1 MDQKQ
6 KQIARI
12 VSGEAYPF
20 RNDLNIYR
28 ILSVIAAIVLT
39 AGWFLHLEFVSVY
52 NDPLIFRLIFS
63 SLFLSFFILSFFFSP
78 VRDYTVSI
86 FYTLFSLCS
95 IWILSLNFINNFS
108 IEYSIGIFFVYLVFA
123 VGIREVWFLAVY
135 TVLMLVIPLTGLY
148 FSTQSLNVQVVY
160 TGLILVVLVSSGILL
175 GLKLYFQNGFLVKTS
190 VLSAIFKE
198 SSDMLFVTDADGY
211 RLIAGNERAMERF
224 GFDESNLKN
233 LKLSDLFVL
242 PGSWDGADD
251 LVLFEV
257 PVKKTGSYFWADIAA
272 KPLAVSGFKFVVV
285 RITDVTQRKG
295 AEEIVEK
302 LSMQRKRLLE
312 ISQSMLTSLSLDD
325 IFSQISGTLKEIIDY
340 NLCALFWVEPE
351 IKSLKPLAIVK
362 NNWEEFPIDNWLV
375 PLGEGIIGRLVIT
388 GESELVNNCQN
399 DPRSIYPPGYQPRKE
414 HIIAIPVRIQN
425 EVHGVFS
432 VTRVDGPEFSQDDFE
447 LIQLF
452 ITHSIAAIQ
461 NGILYDEANRRA
473 LHSLSLME
481 VTKAINST
489 IEVDQLLDMIVEKVL
504 DLTHSR
510 HGALFLLNAETGNL
524 EIGAFR
530 GIAAETVQFLKFPVG
545 DSIAGYVAQTGR
557 GMLIHDVQHHPNFR
571 NIPQLEKF
579 TSMISIPLKIKG
591 KVVGVMG
598 VDRLKGEKYF
608 SDKDFKI
615 AQDFAEQAALALEN
629 ARLFEQINQSERKYR
644 TLFEETEDAVFVSS
658 LDGRFLDM
666 NPAGIKMFGYET
678 REEIL
683 NISIARDLYFSQ
695 EEREALVDLFNREGS
710 VKNYEITLK
719 KKDGLPITVLQSTRL
734 VKDSAGNPVFLRGIM
749 KDMTE
754 QRKLQLQLFQSQKM
768 DSIGQLAGGM
778 AHDFNNILGG
788 ILGYSSF
795 LKSQISIEDEK
806 FRYIDAIEKSAGKAA
821 ELISKLLAFARGS
834 KSEPVPVS
842 LNKLVNETLAILERT
857 FDKSI
862 EISTTLDTELPLI
875 SGDPIQLQQV
885 ILNLSVNARDAIT
898 GKGKIEITTRQFKC
912 TSPKK
917 LNSGEITPG
926 KYIILSVS
934 DSGMGM
940 EPEIIERIFEPFF
953 STKEI
958 GKGTGLGL
966 AMVYGVVKGHEGAL
980 SVTSVPGEGSRF
992 DIYIPVSEK
1001 SLILPIENE
1010 KSVHFGNETQ
1020 KQAQTNQCIL
1030 VVDDDASIRE
1040 LAGDILSHFGYEV
1053 LFAVDGL
1060 DAISVFE
1067 KNKDKINLVLLDIMM
1082 PKMNGQEAYQAI
1094 SEISPEMK
1102 FIFSSGFSQNDAIE
1116 DLVNAGK
1123 AGFIAKPYHVSAFI
1137 LKIQNTIN
1145 SGT

>member
-1 MDQKQ
+1 LDQKQ
-6 KQIARI
+6 KQIAKI
-12 VSGEAYPF
+12 VAGEAYPF

-28 ILSVIAAIVLT
+28 ILSVITAIILT
-39 AGWFLHLEFVSVY
+39 SGWFLHLEFVSVY
-52 NDPLIFRLIFS
+52 QDPLILRLLISF
-63 SLFLSFFILSFFFSP
+63 LFLSFFGLSFFFEF
-78 VRDYTVSI
+78 VRKNVYLI
-86 FYTLFSLCS
+86 LYTLFSIS
-95 IWILSLNFINNFS
+95 SVWILALNFLNDFS
-108 IEYSIGIFFVYLVFA
+108 IEYSIGIFFIYLVFA
-123 VGIREVWFLAVY
+123 VGIREVWFLALY
-135 TVLMLVIPLTGLY
+135 TALMLVIPLSGIL
-148 FSTQSLNVQVVY
+148 FSTQSVTNQVIY
-160 TGLILVVLVSSGILL
+160 TGLMLVVLVSSGVVL
-175 GLKLYFQNGFLVKTS
+175 GFKLYFQSGYLIKTS
-190 VLSAIFKE
+190 VLSAIFNE
-198 SSDMLFVTDADGY
+198 SSDMLLITDSEGY
-211 RLIAGNERAMERF
+211 SLIAGNERALERF
-224 GFDESNLKN
+224 EFGDSGFKN
-233 LKLSDLFVL
+233 TKLNDLIVL
-242 PGSWDGADD
+242 PGSWEGTDD
-251 LVLFEV
+251 LVLFEI
-257 PVKKTGSYFWADIAA
+257 PVKKTGSYFWADVAV
-272 KPLAVSGFKFVVV
+272 KPLSVSGFRFMVV

-295 AEEIVEK
+295 AEETVEK
-302 LSMQRKRLLE
+302 LSLQRKRLLE

-325 IFSQISGTLKEIIDY
+325 IFSRISGALKEIIEY

-351 IKSLKPLAIVK
+351 IKSLKPLALVK

-388 GESELVNNCQN
+388 GESELVNNCHK
-399 DPRSIYPPGYQPRKE
+399 DPRSLYPPGYQPRTE

-432 VTRVDGPEFSQDDFE
+432 VTRVDGPEFTQDDFE

-510 HGALFLLNAETGNL
+510 HGALFLLNSETGNL

-530 GIAAETVQFLKFPVG
+530 GIEAETVQFLKFPVG

-557 GMLIHDVQHHPNFR
+557 GMLIHDVQNHPNFR
-571 NIPQLEKF
+571 NIPQLEKLS
-579 TSMISIPLKIKG
+579 SMISIPLKIKG

-615 AQDFAEQAALALEN
+615 AQDFAEQAALALGN
-629 ARLFEQINQSERKYR
+629 ARMFDEINQSEKKYR
-644 TLFEETEDAVFVSS
+644 SLFEETEDAVFVSS

-666 NPAGIKMFGYET
+666 NPAGIKMFGYST
-678 REEIL
+678 RDEIL
-683 NISIARDLYFSQ
+683 NINIARDLYFSR
-695 EEREALVDLFNREGS
+695 EEREALVDLFNNEGS

-719 KKDGLPITVLQSTRL
+719 KKDGSPITVLQSTRL
-734 VKDSAGNPVFLRGIM
+734 IKDVAGNPVFLRGIM

-754 QRKLQLQLFQSQKM
+754 QRKLQFQLFQSQKM

-795 LKSQISIEDEK
+795 LKRQISSDDASFK
-806 FRYIDAIEKSAGKAA
+806 YVDAIEKSAGKGA

-834 KSEPVPVS
+834 KSEPVQVN
-842 LNKLVNETLAILERT
+842 LNRLVNETLAILDRT

-862 EISTTLDTELPLI
+862 EIFTRLDSVLPFV

-885 ILNLSVNARDAIT
+885 ILNLSVNARDAIS
-898 GKGKIEITTRQFKC
+898 GKGKIEIETRVFICKESQ
-912 TSPKK
+912 K
-917 LNSGEITPG
+917 LNSGELHPG
-926 KYIILSVS
+926 KYAVLSVTDTGS
-934 DSGMGM
+934 GM
-940 EPEIIERIFEPFF
+940 EPEILERIFEPFF

-966 AMVYGVVKGHEGAL
+966 AMVYGVVKGHNGAL
-980 SVTSVPGEGSRF
+980 SVTSVPGEGSKF
-992 DIYIPVSEK
+992 EIYFPVSE
-1001 SLILPIENE
+1001 SQLTAHSEEPDP
-1010 KSVHFGNETQ
+1010 VHHEIASGEINS
-1020 KQAQTNQCIL
+1020 KNQCIL

-1040 LAGDILSHFGYEV
+1040 LAGDILTHFGYEV

-1067 KNKDKINLVLLDIMM
+1067 KNRSKINLVLLDIMM

-1094 SEISPEMK
+1094 YQLNPNLK

-1116 DLVNAGK
+1116 KLVDSGH
-1123 AGFIAKPYHVSAFI
+1123 AGFIAKPYHVTDFI
-1137 LKIQNTIN
+1137 SKIQNAIKE
-1145 SGT
+1145 

>member
-6 KQIARI
+6 KQIAKS
-12 VSGEAYPF
+12 VAGEAYPF
-20 RNDLNIYR
+20 RNNLNIYR
-28 ILSVIAAIVLT
+28 ILSVITAIILT
-39 AGWFLHLEFVSVY
+39 SGWFLHLEFVPVFQ
-52 NDPLIFRLIFS
+52 DPLILRLLLSF
-63 SLFLSFFILSFFFSP
+63 LFLSFFIFSFFSEFIRKNDSA
-78 VRDYTVSI
+78 I
-86 FYTLFSLCS
+86 LYTLFSISS
-95 IWILSLNFINNFS
+95 IWILALNFVNDFS
-108 IEYSIGIFFVYLVFA
+108 IEYSIGVFFIYLVFA
-123 VGIREVWFLAVY
+123 VGIREVWFLALY
-135 TVLMLVIPLTGLY
+135 TSLMLFIPLAGVLA
-148 FSTQSLNVQVVY
+148 SSQSVTNQVVY
-160 TGLILVVLVSSGILL
+160 TGLILVVLVSSGVVL
-175 GLKLYFQNGFLVKTS
+175 GFKLYFQNGYLIKTS
-190 VLSAIFKE
+190 VLSAIFNE
-198 SSDMLFVTDADGY
+198 SSDMLLITDSEGY
-211 RLIAGNERAMERF
+211 RLIAGNERALERF
-224 GFDESNLKN
+224 GFGESGFNN
-233 LKLSDLFVL
+233 AKLNDLIVL
-242 PGSWDGADD
+242 PGAWDGIDD
-251 LVLFEV
+251 LVLFEI
-257 PVKKTGSYFWADIAA
+257 PVKKTGSYFWADVAV
-272 KPLAVSGFKFVVV
+272 KPLSVNGFRFMVV

-295 AEEIVEK
+295 AEETVEK
-302 LSMQRKRLLE
+302 LSLQRKRLLE

-325 IFSQISGTLKEIIDY
+325 IFSRISGALKEIIDF

-351 IKSLKPLAIVK
+351 IKSLKPLALVK
-362 NNWEEFPIDNWLV
+362 NNWEEFPIDNWLI
-375 PLGEGIIGRLVIT
+375 PMGEGIIGRLVVT
-388 GESELVNNCQN
+388 GESELVNNCHL
-399 DPRSIYPPGYQPRKE
+399 DPRSVYPPGYQPRTE

-432 VTRVDGPEFSQDDFE
+432 VTRVDGPEFTQDDFE

-510 HGALFLLNAETGNL
+510 HGALFLLNTKTGNL

-571 NIPQLEKF
+571 NIPQLDNF

-591 KVVGVMG
+591 KVVGVLG

-629 ARLFEQINQSERKYR
+629 ARLFEEINQSEKKYR
-644 TLFEETEDAVFVSS
+644 SLFEETEDAVFVSS

-666 NPAGIKMFGYET
+666 NPAGIKMFGYSS

-683 NISIARDLYFSQ
+683 AINIARDLYFSR
-695 EEREALVDLFNREGS
+695 EEREALVDLFNKEGS
-710 VKNYEITLK
+710 VKNHEITLK
-719 KKDGLPITVLQSTRL
+719 KKDGSPITVLQSTRL
-734 VKDSAGNPVFLRGIM
+734 IKDASGNPLFLRGIM

-754 QRKLQLQLFQSQKM
+754 QRKLQFQLFQSQKM

-795 LKSQISIEDEK
+795 LKRQISAEDSSFKYVES
-806 FRYIDAIEKSAGKAA
+806 IEKSAEKAA
-821 ELISKLLAFARGS
+821 ELIAKLLAFARGS
-834 KSEPVPVS
+834 KSEPVQVN
-842 LNKLVNETLAILERT
+842 LNRLVNETLAILERT

-862 EISTTLDTELPLI
+862 ELVTRLDSDLPVI

-885 ILNLSVNARDAIT
+885 ILNLSVNARDAIS
-898 GKGKIEITTRQFKC
+898 GNGKIEIETRSYVCKE
-912 TSPKK
+912 SKK
-917 LNSGEITPG
+917 LNSGELKPG
-926 KYIILSVS
+926 KYTVLSVT
-934 DSGMGM
+934 DSGSGM

-966 AMVYGVVKGHEGAL
+966 AMVYGVVKGHHGAL
-980 SVTSVPGEGSRF
+980 SVSSAPGEGSRF
-992 DIYIPVSEK
+992 DIYFPVTEQV
-1001 SLILPIENE
+1001 LPSPEPD
-1010 KSVHFGNETQ
+1010 ETRPAHQ
-1020 KQAQTNQCIL
+1020 KIMSAEMTAKNKCIL
-1030 VVDDDASIRE
+1030 VVDDDLSIRE
-1040 LAGDILSHFGYEV
+1040 LAGDILTHFGYEI

-1067 KNKDKINLVLLDIMM
+1067 KYSSKINLVLLDIMM

-1094 SEISPEMK
+1094 YQLNPKMK
-1102 FIFSSGFSQNDAIE
+1102 FIFSSGYSQNEAIE
-1116 DLVNAGK
+1116 KLVNSGR
-1123 AGFIAKPYHVSAFI
+1123 AGFIAKPYHVTDFI
-1137 LKIQNTIN
+1137 LKIQTALKE
-1145 SGT
+1145 